1 MTVSKASLLRNNM
14 QYVSA
19 DARADREGF
28 IPPSRDWTRP
38 PGTTPPTTT
47 PSPAPSLPPPTDVR
61 DSSSRLAIGFPKL
74 RRAQEEEEEEEE
86 GDSKPI
92 IKEDSADIAL
102 QCQ

>member
-1 MTVSKASLLRNNM
+1 M

-28 IPPSRDWTRP
+28 MPPSRDWTRP

-47 PSPAPSLPPPTDVR
+47 PAPTLPPPTDVR

-74 RRAQEEEEEEEE
+74 RRAKEEEEEEE
-86 GDSKPI
+86 DSRPI
-92 IKEDSADIAL
+92 IKEDSAEIAL